1 LVGGFCCVPW
11 LCHVVLASLSLA
23 CGGDGLSFIDP
34 SLTRSGPQYDCTH
47 METEH
52 DRSGGKRLVNAK
64 DLAAS
69 LLLIR
74 WFGPQLVVSLFASI
88 SAAPHKGLMRKR
100 LGCRMSPDTDVEG
113 DIECTAGASLSR
125 VHLFCECVSTKHLF
139 ETASRFQTYSVVET
153 SAIGARQKVV
163 IHLCASK
170 AQMRRYET
178 L

>member
-1 LVGGFCCVPW
+1 VPW

-113 DIECTAGASLSR
+113 DIEC
-125 VHLFCECVSTKHLF
+125 VSTKHLF